1 MRSLDR
7 LEPCA
12 PLCLSAS
19 PPQRGRSLCRR
30 LPLFL
35 QRWRKG
41 ESHDAS
47 DLSPRG
53 RDVRQ
58 DREGRLALS
67 VAISLLATPALAACP
82 QELAIYE
89 DSVGQSLTFSPPP
102 AQGQAAEHAFSIR
115 INGQDLQGVVMWSE
129 DPERP
134 NGIVMDNCPQGDV
147 TGEELEV
154 CTVWQGVIYG
164 LTKQATA
171 PFLGKRGSPFAEALL
186 LPDFS
191 RSVQSHTFKNS
202 MPSPPKAE
210 DVFRMK
216 ACQE

>member
-1 MRSLDR
+1 MTRYWIEFAGLI
-7 LEPCA
+7 A
-12 PLCLSAS
+12 VSAVMVVTT
-19 PPQRGRSLCRR
+19 G
-30 LPLFL
+30 
-35 QRWRKG
+35 
-41 ESHDAS
+41 A
-47 DLSPRG
+47 
-53 RDVRQ
+53 
-58 DREGRLALS
+58 
-67 VAISLLATPALAACP
+67 ALAACP

-89 DSVGQSLTFSPPP
+89 DSIGQPMTFTPPP

-115 INGQDLQGVVMWSE
+115 INGQDLQGVVMWSA

-134 NGIVMDNCPQGDV
+134 NGIVMDHCPEGDV

-164 LTKQATA
+164 LTKEATA
-171 PFLGKRGSPFAEALL
+171 PFLGKRGSPHAEALL

-191 RSVQSHTFKNS
+191 RSVQAHSFKNS